1 MSYWQKCDMC
11 HIRYDIIGK
20 MESFYKDSK
29 FVVDKANMTLL
40 MPLPEDKHHVSKGL
54 EIIKNYL

>member
-1 MSYWQKCDMC
+1 MC